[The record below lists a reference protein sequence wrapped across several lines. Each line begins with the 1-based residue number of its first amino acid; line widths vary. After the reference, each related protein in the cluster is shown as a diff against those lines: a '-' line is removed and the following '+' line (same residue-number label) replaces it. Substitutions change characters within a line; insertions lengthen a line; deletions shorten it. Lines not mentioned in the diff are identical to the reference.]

1 MADISKIKLN
11 DITYV
16 LKDAEARAAIASIT
30 NPLVFK
36 GTIGSASQGSGTESE
51 IPTTNVSVGD
61 TYLIVDEARTLAA
74 QYSATGADVLL
85 DIGDTIIGV
94 SSNPVKYAAASAK
107 DEMGVTSVATGTG
120 LSGGPITTSGTI
132 SVDFTSVQ
140 EKLTSGTNIKTINNT
155 SLLGSG
161 NIDIQAG
168 GTVDT
173 AMSDSSE
180 NAVQNKVI
188 KAYVDSVILSTT
200 DDGNGV
206 VTLSVSPSSLLN
218 ADTTGY

>member
-1 MADISKIKLN
+1 MANISKLKLN
-11 DITYV
+11 NITYDI
-16 LKDAEARAAIASIT
+16 KDALARQALDELGTA
-30 NPLVFK
+30 LVFK
-36 GTIGSASQGSGTESE
+36 GTIGSETQGSGTISS
-51 IPTTNVSVGD
+51 IPVTDVSIGD
-61 TYLIVDEARTLAA
+61 TWLIVDEARTLSAE
-74 QYSATGADVLL
+74 YSATGEAVLL
-85 DIGDTIIGV
+85 DIGDSIIAT
-94 SSNPVKYAAASAK
+94 SEDPLYATAAGT
-107 DEMGVTSVATGTG
+107 DTQGVTSVATGTG
-120 LSGGPITTSGTI
+120 LTGGPITTSGTI

-140 EKLTSGTNIKTINNT
+140 SKLVSGTDIKTINNQ

-188 KAYVDSVILSTT
+188 KAYVDSVILNTT